1 MINFLKISNSS
12 KNIVLFV
19 LLSVISGQSIA
30 HHNSEHEAEEETKNS
45 RQSTIAN
52 KGFADCQDDFYQ
64 ENAPTYSDKN
74 LLKNSYP
81 LCFNGFAVMYSG
93 KTKTPIWSAEHL
105 SKSKITRGSRL
116 ERKNNFHEEMRIPD
130 KYRANVSDYSS
141 SGYDRGHLAPNANMA
156 TKKEQYDS
164 FSLANIAPQSPYL
177 NRGTW
182 KKLESSVRSLTK
194 KHGETYTVTGILF
207 KTKKPATLPNNLAIP
222 THFFK
227 AVYIPKTEQSGVYI
241 APNDESGR
249 LTLISLDEFA
259 TYSNMNIMPALP
271 KKVTKLENLP
281 TDWVR
286 AQSLDDMETM
296 PQASKKNENSTDKA
310 EDKNANW
317 LGKLLSAIFSWLLNK
332 L

>member
-1 MINFLKISNSS
+1 MINFFKNTITN

-19 LLSVISGQSIA
+19 LLSAISASSIA
-30 HHNSEHEAEEETKNS
+30 YTN
-45 RQSTIAN
+45 QSFAN
-52 KGFADCQDDFYQ
+52 CQENFYQ
-64 ENAPTYSDKN
+64 QKPPNYNDKK

-105 SKSKITRGSRL
+105 TKSKITRGTKL
-116 ERKNNFHEEMRIPD
+116 ERKNNFHEEMRVPN
-130 KYRANVSDYSS
+130 KHRANVSDYSS

-156 TKKEQYDS
+156 NKKEQYDS

-182 KKLESSVRSLTK
+182 KRLESNVRSLTK
-194 KHGETYTVTGILF
+194 KHGEVYSVTGVLF
-207 KTKKPATLPNNLAIP
+207 KTQTPATLTNKLAIP

-227 AVYIPKTEQSGVYI
+227 AVYIPKTEQAGVYI

-249 LTLISLDEFA
+249 LVLVSLDEFTNYA
-259 TYSNMNIMPALP
+259 NMDIMPAIE
-271 KKVTKLENLP
+271 KKVTKLANLP
-281 TDWVR
+281 TKKVTS
-286 AQSLDDMETM
+286 QSLTDMETM
-296 PQASKKNENSTDKA
+296 PQTSKKNDSNNERA

-317 LGKLLSAIFSWLLNK
+317 LGKLIFALFSWLFNK
-332 L
+332 LSS

>member
-1 MINFLKISNSS
+1 MNIFLKSLFLSSLAIS
-12 KNIVLFV
+12 IT
-19 LLSVISGQSIA
+19 A
-30 HHNSEHEAEEETKNS
+30 T
-45 RQSTIAN
+45 AN
-52 KGFADCQDDFYQ
+52 FNDCQDNFYQ
-64 ENAPTYSDKN
+64 QQAPTYSDKS

-105 SKSKITRGSRL
+105 TKSKISRGSRL

-156 TKKEQYDS
+156 NKKEQYDS

-182 KKLESSVRSLTK
+182 KKLESSIRSLTK
-194 KHGETYTVTGILF
+194 KNGEVYSITGVLF
-207 KTKKPATLPNNLAIP
+207 KTDKPATLPNKLAIP

-227 AVYIPKTEQSGVYI
+227 AVYIPKSEQAGVYI

-249 LTLISLDEFA
+249 LVLVSLDEFA
-259 TYSNMNIMPALP
+259 TYANINIMPALP
-271 KKVTKLENLP
+271 KKLTKSASLP
-281 TDWVR
+281 TKGTT
-286 AQSLDDMETM
+286 AQSLDDMETT
-296 PQASKKNENSTDKA
+296 PQTSKKNDNSTEKA